1 MTMHVLCFKWGTK
14 YGPEYVNRLFAM
26 VKRNLSL
33 PFAFHC
39 FTDDSQGIRSDIECH
54 PLPELDCPVPVNVP
68 GMWRKTAIWRKD
80 LAGIDGRALF
90 VDLDS
95 VIVDAIDPLFEWG
108 DDDDVILARNWLKPL
123 SKLGQTTLF
132 RFKVGAHAYLL
143 EQFQKDSQGIAE
155 QYRFEQHYVTQNVR
169 GGVKFW
175 PKQWVRHY
183 RAHCLPGYLGRYF
196 RPATIPR
203 GARVIAF
210 PGEPNPADALVGQWT
225 HGQPVTASEH
235 LSNWLKPERRIR
247 PSLRGH
253 LACFQKPCPFVA
265 EHWRE

>member
-123 SKLGQTTLF
+123 SKLC
-132 RFKVGAHAYLL
+132 LL
-143 EQFQKDSQGIAE
+143 YTS
-155 QYRFEQHYVTQNVR
+155 
-169 GGVKFW
+169 
-175 PKQWVRHY
+175 PS
-183 RAHCLPGYLGRYF
+183 
-196 RPATIPR
+196 PR
-203 GARVIAF
+203 DISGSRM
-210 PGEPNPADALVGQWT
+210 
-225 HGQPVTASEH
+225 
-235 LSNWLKPERRIR
+235 
-247 PSLRGH
+247 PSS
-253 LACFQKPCPFVA
+253 A
-265 EHWRE
+265 

>member
-1 MTMHVLCFKWGTK
+1 MTMHVLCFKWGAK

-175 PKQWVRHY
+175 PKAVGAALSCALFAGLSRQIFSASDHSTWRTGY
-183 RAHCLPGYLGRYF
+183 RLS
-196 RPATIPR
+196 R
-203 GARVIAF
+203 G
-210 PGEPNPADALVGQWT
+210 T
-225 HGQPVTASEH
+225 
-235 LSNWLKPERRIR
+235 
-247 PSLRGH
+247 
-253 LACFQKPCPFVA
+253 KPCRCVGWSVDQWSA
-265 EHWRE
+265 CHSQ